1 MKNDNIPQEV
11 IDLMKADK
19 FVDFCGITLDEIG
32 PGYAKTSMDIK
43 PHHLNG
49 AGVIQGGVLFTLAD
63 YALASAANSRE
74 KLSVS
79 IETSM
84 SFIKGISTGKVF
96 AVAKEVSCGRT
107 LARYDVPVTT
117 GDGTLIALLHG
128 TVFRK

>member
-1 MKNDNIPQEV
+1 MKTDNIPQEV

-117 GDGTLIALLHG
+117 EDGTLIALLHG

>member
-117 GDGTLIALLHG
+117 EDGTLIALLHG
-128 TVFRK
+128 TVYRK

>member
-1 MKNDNIPQEV
+1 MKNDNVPQKV

-19 FVDFCGITLDEIG
+19 FVDLCGITLDEIG
-32 PGYAKTSMDIK
+32 PGYAKTSVEIGVR
-43 PHHLNG
+43 HLNG

-74 KLSVS
+74 KVSVS

-84 SFIKGISTGKVF
+84 SFIKGVSSGKVF
-96 AVAKEVSCGRT
+96 ATAREVSCGRT

-117 GDGTLIALLHG
+117 EDGTLIALLHG
-128 TVFRK
+128 TVYRK

>member
-84 SFIKGISTGKVF
+84 SFIKGISSGKVF
-96 AVAKEVSCGRT
+96 AVAKEVACGRT

-117 GDGTLIALLHG
+117 EDGTLIALLHG

>member
-49 AGVIQGGVLFTLAD
+49 AGVIQGGVLFSLAD

-117 GDGTLIALLHG
+117 EDGTLIALLHG

>member
-11 IDLMKADK
+11 INLMKADK
-19 FVDFCGITLDEIG
+19 FVDLCGITLDEIG
-32 PGYAKTSMDIK
+32 PGYAKTSVEIG
-43 PHHLNG
+43 PQHLNG

-84 SFIKGISTGKVF
+84 SFIKGVSSGKVF
-96 AVAKEVSCGRT
+96 ATAREVTCGRT

-117 GDGTLIALLHG
+117 EDGTLIAMLHG
-128 TVFRK
+128 TVYRK